1 MITKLVAICNE
12 FSIVIPMNQKNM
24 RKVTKI
30 LKNIGIR
37 LLDLIILWI
46 LFFFGINYAIVSGTR
61 KDIAPVEDI
70 TSTVDAVLVLWASV
84 QWLQLS
90 PILQDRVETGIQMY
104 QRKKAKKIIISWDN
118 GKKYYNEVDAMFAY
132 IRNRGIPVEDIIVDV
147 EWYNTFD
154 SIAHVTRIPSIT
166 TLWIVTQNF
175 HLPRSLFIAQWIG
188 LDSIGIV
195 SDRASYINSDKYETR
210 ESFARIKAFFQ
221 VLWWYI
227 I

>member
-1 MITKLVAICNE
+1 MKKI
-12 FSIVIPMNQKNM
+12 
-24 RKVTKI
+24 TKI
-30 LKNIGIR
+30 LYYIGIR
-37 LLDLIILWI
+37 LLDLIILGI
-46 LFFFGINYAIVSGTR
+46 IFFFGMNYAIVSGTR

-70 TSTVDAVLVLWASV
+70 SGSVDAVLVLGASV

-132 IRNRGIPVEDIIVDV
+132 VRNRGVPVEDIIVDV
-147 EWYNTFD
+147 QWYNTFD
-154 SIAHVTRIPSIT
+154 SIAHVTNIPNIT
-166 TLWIVTQNF
+166 TLGIVTQNF

-188 LDSIGIV
+188 LHSIGIV
-195 SDRASYINSDKYETR
+195 SDRASYINSDKYEIR

-221 VLWWYI
+221 VIRWYI
-227 I
+227 G

>member
-1 MITKLVAICNE
+1 MKVKKSTKI
-12 FSIVIPMNQKNM
+12 
-24 RKVTKI
+24 TKI
-30 LKNIGIR
+30 LRKIGIR
-37 LLDLIILWI
+37 MIDLVILWI

-61 KDIAPVEDI
+61 KDIVPVEDI
-70 TSTVDAVLVLWASV
+70 SGTLDAVLVLWASV

-118 GKKYYNEVDAMFAY
+118 WKKYYNEVDAMFAY
-132 IRNRGIPVEDIIVDV
+132 VRNRWVPVEDIIVDV
-147 EWYNTFD
+147 QWFNTFE
-154 SIAHVTRIPSIT
+154 SIVHVTNIPNIT

-188 LDSIGIV
+188 LHSIGIV

-221 VLWWYI
+221 VLWRYI
-227 I
+227 R

>member
-1 MITKLVAICNE
+1 
-12 FSIVIPMNQKNM
+12 M

-70 TSTVDAVLVLWASV
+70 TSTVDAVLILWASV

>member
-1 MITKLVAICNE
+1 MK
-12 FSIVIPMNQKNM
+12 
-24 RKVTKI
+24 KVTKI

-61 KDIAPVEDI
+61 KDIASVEDI
-70 TSTVDAVLVLWASV
+70 SGTVDAVLVLWASV
-84 QWLQLS
+84 QGLQLS

-132 IRNRGIPVEDIIVDV
+132 IRNRWVPVEDIVVDV
-147 EWYNTFD
+147 QWYNTFD
-154 SIAHVTRIPSIT
+154 SIAHVTSISNIT

-175 HLPRSLFIAQWIG
+175 HLPRSLFIAQGIG

-195 SDRASYINSDKYETR
+195 SDRASYINSDKYELR

-221 VLWWYI
+221 VIAWYI
-227 I
+227 M